1 MAGRRIMMGLMLA
14 AALPPSPQV
23 FPCPLSAGWDVVRT
37 VKLPRKGLDGQ
48 PVGGFSAA
56 GYQPEQDRLWLL
68 SDSPRS
74 YLMPWGGL
82 ARLLRGE
89 ASALTPGPRLRLRTA
104 QGDALPVG
112 LDGEGLVLQGNQ
124 AWIVSEGRRTKR
136 RQASLIR
143 FDLATGRLMQR
154 RPLPASWA
162 ATRGRGLAV
171 NLGPESLTTLAPGD
185 LLMAAEAPLLQERMH
200 GGIPLARSYPD
211 GQAKPYAWLHLASLG
226 ADAGLT
232 DLLAVP
238 AAQRLLALV
247 RQVSFPFGWQAWLV
261 AFPLSPST
269 RDAHRP
275 LMHWDLHTAG
285 LPADNWEA
293 LTLGPQLPDGRF
305 TLVLASDD
313 NFSPLQMNWLAV
325 LAPRRG
331 KACLSR
337 RRLNPVQGLG
347 RVPEK
352 RLSRG

>member
-89 ASALTPGPRLRLRTA
+89 ASALTPGARLRLRTA

-124 AWIVSEGRRTKR
+124 AWIASEGRRTKR

-200 GGIPLARSYPD
+200 GGIPWPEAIPTARLNLTHGCVLPLWAQTPVSRIC
-211 GQAKPYAWLHLASLG
+211 SLCQ
-226 ADAGLT
+226 
-232 DLLAVP
+232 P
-238 AAQRLLALV
+238 QRLLALV